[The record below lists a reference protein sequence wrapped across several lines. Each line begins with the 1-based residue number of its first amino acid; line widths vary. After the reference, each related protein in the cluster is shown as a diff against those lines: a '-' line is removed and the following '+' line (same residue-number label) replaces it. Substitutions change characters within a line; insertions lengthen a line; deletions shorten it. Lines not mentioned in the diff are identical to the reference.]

1 MEIIAGTYHYQDLS
15 FATSNLANGM
25 LVPAPALQ
33 FGQFFE
39 FFQHAAPHCKW
50 RLYWCSHK
58 HNGISNRTKLRW
70 TPHLTPTYIRFSS
83 SRYVPVRQV
92 IRISRHFVQ
101 SRTTGKN
108 QWSMAV

>member
-1 MEIIAGTYHYQDLS
+1 MPVVGLVVIFSTCYIFLGYIPYSTHYPADDSKSAMEIIAGTYHYQDLS

-50 RLYWCSHK
+50 RLY
-58 HNGISNRTKLRW
+58 
-70 TPHLTPTYIRFSS
+70 
-83 SRYVPVRQV
+83 
-92 IRISRHFVQ
+92 
-101 SRTTGKN
+101 
-108 QWSMAV
+108 